1 MKISKKRLMFPLLLA
16 AAAAVF
22 SGCSSLLSGDPDGSS
37 SESAELTVFAAASLT
52 EALEEIAEE
61 YQKAEP
67 DVSLIFNFD
76 SSGTL
81 KTQIQE
87 GAVCDLFL
95 SASPKQMDQLE
106 TESHSLLPES
116 RIDLLENQ
124 VVLVTPKENEKNVDS
139 FDSLAEHLKAGDILL
154 AMGNSDV
161 PAGQYAEKIL
171 SWYGLDMRELE
182 SKGLITYG
190 SNVKEVSAQV
200 SEGSA
205 DAGIIYS
212 TDAFS
217 AGLPVLDRASE
228 EMCGKVV
235 YPASVL
241 KSSGRQKEAQDFLDF
256 LSGPKAQAV
265 FERIGFSM
273 AE

>member
-124 VVLVTPKENEKNVDS
+124 VVLVTPKENVDS
-139 FDSLAEHLKAGDILL
+139 FDSLAEHLRAGDILL

-182 SKGLITYG
+182 SRGLITYG

>member
-1 MKISKKRLMFPLLLA
+1 
-16 AAAAVF
+16 
-22 SGCSSLLSGDPDGSS
+22 
-37 SESAELTVFAAASLT
+37 
-52 EALEEIAEE
+52 
-61 YQKAEP
+61 
-67 DVSLIFNFD
+67 
-76 SSGTL
+76 
-81 KTQIQE
+81 
-87 GAVCDLFL
+87 
-95 SASPKQMDQLE
+95 MDQLE

-124 VVLVTPKENEKNVDS
+124 VVLVAPKENEKNVDS
-139 FDSLAEHLKAGDILL
+139 FDSLAEHLRAGDILL

-182 SKGLITYG
+182 SRGLITYG

>member
-1 MKISKKRLMFPLLLA
+1 MKKSKKRLIFLLLTA
-16 AAAAVF
+16 AAALV
-22 SGCSSLLSGDPDGSS
+22 SGCSSLVSDGPNGSS
-37 SESAELTVFAAASLT
+37 SKSAELTVFAAASLT

-106 TESHSLLPES
+106 AESDSLLPES

-124 VVLVTPKENEKNVDS
+124 VVLVTPKENDKNIDS

-182 SKGLITYG
+182 SKGLVTYG
-190 SNVKEVSAQV
+190 SNVKEVAAQV

-217 AGLPVLDRASE
+217 AGLPPLDQASE
-228 EMCGKVV
+228 EMCEKVV
-235 YPASVL
+235 YPAAVL
-241 KSSGRQKEAQDFLDF
+241 KSSEHQKEAQDFLDF
-256 LSGPKAQAV
+256 LSGPEAQDI